1 MTLPN
6 KSRQGFGEAWS
17 TAVGRQRRRGQTL
30 LPVPRP
36 GPRALSRLREGESSP
51 GTSQSPAEVWGACEA
66 MASHR
71 DARLPPSRLPR
82 SPPGRRSLRGQGA
95 GTRWGGC
102 WELPTETARQGHAF
116 RETQTACEIPA
127 LHPRGS
133 PSRASY
139 KPAPWPPS
147 TLSTRRVLGR
157 GWKTSPETGKGRCAE
172 LGDWKWHREMG
183 PEVLNSG
190 SADVC

>member
-95 GTRWGGC
+95 GTRWGGAGSC
-102 WELPTETARQGHAF
+102 RRRQHGRATRSGRRRLLVRSLLFTLGALPAELPTN
-116 RETQTACEIPA
+116 P
-127 LHPRGS
+127 HPGPQA
-133 PSRASY
+133 PSLPPECWEGDG
-139 KPAPWPPS
+139 KPAQKQGKAG
-147 TLSTRRVLGR
+147 VLN
-157 GWKTSPETGKGRCAE
+157 WETGNGTERWGRRC
-172 LGDWKWHREMG
+172 
-183 PEVLNSG
+183 
-190 SADVC
+190 